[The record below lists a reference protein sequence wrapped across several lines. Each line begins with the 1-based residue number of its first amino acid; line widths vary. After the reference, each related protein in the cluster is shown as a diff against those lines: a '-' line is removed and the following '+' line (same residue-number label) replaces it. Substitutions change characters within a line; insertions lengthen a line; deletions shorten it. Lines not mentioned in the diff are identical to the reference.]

1 MMTMT
6 MHVHNYEE
14 TKSRTLYA
22 MSAGDCSLAPPALL
36 GISAAGDCLP
46 DGAVIL
52 LSYADPA
59 VPCPLHM
66 SRALCR

>member
-6 MHVHNYEE
+6 MQAHNFEE
-14 TKSRTLYA
+14 AKSRALYA

-46 DGAVIL
+46 DGAVL
-52 LSYADPA
+52 VA
-59 VPCPLHM
+59 
-66 SRALCR
+66 